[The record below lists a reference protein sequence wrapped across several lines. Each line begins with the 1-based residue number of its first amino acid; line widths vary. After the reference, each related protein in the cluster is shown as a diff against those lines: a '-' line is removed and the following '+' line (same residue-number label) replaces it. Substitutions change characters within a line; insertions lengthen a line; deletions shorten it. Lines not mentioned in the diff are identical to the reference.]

1 MRTWSNP
8 DMVQRKLPMEPFHA
22 LHAKAA
28 APGKNIAYA
37 KNSNG
42 WLRSTQTHTAVNT
55 TTAPAKYAHS
65 DVTMAA
71 IFVLPSDDNNIVD
84 PQTDTA
90 DEYCREWCPHESWV
104 EPPHTLDG
112 DSPGSSSNRKVQV
125 RDSTGALKLWLVQH
139 RKNPYPSKPE
149 KIMLAILS
157 RMTLIQVSTWFANA
171 RRRLKK
177 EYAEEQFYSAG
188 RAAAGESGSPSVEG
202 TLQ

>member
-1 MRTWSNP
+1 MDIENQHRNFYG
-8 DMVQRKLPMEPFHA
+8 KALPIYSLVVNEH
-22 LHAKAA
+22 LD
-28 APGKNIAYA
+28 
-37 KNSNG
+37 
-42 WLRSTQTHTAVNT
+42 RSDHVRAVWGGDAITGSLNRDLTFYPPRRQFQT
-55 TTAPAKYAHS
+55 
-65 DVTMAA
+65 
-71 IFVLPSDDNNIVD
+71 
-84 PQTDTA
+84 
-90 DEYCREWCPHESWV
+90 SWV